1 MSQVQANADQGAGTA
16 PSEEPLIVTRAAG
29 VVVLTLNRPK
39 VLNVLTLAMMKSLRE
54 ELKAAEK
61 DRAVRCVVLSASGRA
76 FCAGADLAD
85 LQYRQSQ
92 SQFSLGDELRRHFN
106 PLIAQIRAME
116 KPVVGSVN
124 GVAAGAGASLIL
136 AADIKIAAESA
147 SFICAFSKVGLV
159 PDSGM
164 SFLLPRHLGLSKALE
179 YAWTA
184 RPITAEEALRSGLV
198 NQVVPS
204 YRLEEAVLETA
215 RALTEVPPRALAL
228 TKRLMNRSFEN
239 SFEEQMEYEAQL
251 QEILGKT
258 KDHSE
263 GVAAFLGKRAPKFT
277 GE

>member
-1 MSQVQANADQGAGTA
+1 MSQTQTSADQGAGSA
-16 PSEEPLIVTRAAG
+16 PSEEPLLVTRAAG
-29 VVVLTLNRPK
+29 VVVLTLNRPR
-39 VLNVLTLAMMKSLRE
+39 VLNVLTLAMIKTLRD

-61 DRAVRCVVLSASGRA
+61 DRAVRCIVLAASGRA

-85 LQYRQSQ
+85 LQQRQSK
-92 SQFSLGDELRRHFN
+92 SKFSLGDELRRHFN
-106 PLIAQIRAME
+106 PLIAQVRSME
-116 KPVVGSVN
+116 KPVVGQIN

-136 AADIKIAAESA
+136 ATDIKICAESA
-147 SFICAFSKVGLV
+147 TFICAFSKVGLV

-164 SFLLPRHLGLSKALE
+164 SFLLPRHFGLSKALE

-184 RPITAEEALRSGLV
+184 RPITAEDALRSGLV

-204 YRLEEAVLETA
+204 YRLEEATLEIA

-228 TKRLMNRSFEN
+228 TKRLMNKAVEN
-239 SFEEQMEYEAQL
+239 RFEEQMEYEAQL

-258 KDHSE
+258 KDHAE
-263 GVAAFLGKRAPKFT
+263 GVAAFLGKRAPQFI